1 MTGLVTDVNTIVV
14 VTVVTFVTMVTNVPV
29 FGMVTRILQ
38 KCLYLRTLADLSSDD
53 PF

>member
-1 MTGLVTDVNTIVV
+1 MTGFVTDVSTIV
-14 VTVVTFVTMVTNVPV
+14 VVTFVTMVTKVPV

-38 KCLYLRTLADLSSDD
+38 KCLYLRSLADLSSDD

>member
-1 MTGLVTDVNTIVV
+1 MSGLVTDTSTIAVV
-14 VTVVTFVTMVTNVPV
+14 IVVTFVTMVTNVPM

-38 KCLYLRTLADLSSDD
+38 RCLYLRTLVDLSSDD